1 MQTFRI
7 LYKSGRCSAKA
18 ALRSAPCCEG
28 DTVYAINDQNDGLI
42 VLGTQKMTN
51 VLFTS
56 SHLRFE
62 I

>member
-1 MQTFRI
+1 M
-7 LYKSGRCSAKA
+7 
-18 ALRSAPCCEG
+18 
-28 DTVYAINDQNDGLI
+28 VYAINDQNDGLI
-42 VLGTQKMTN
+42 VLGTQEMTI

>member
-7 LYKSGRCSAKA
+7 LYESGRCSAKV

-28 DTVYAINDQNDGLI
+28 DMVYAINDQNDGLI
-42 VLGTQKMTN
+42 VLGTQEMTI